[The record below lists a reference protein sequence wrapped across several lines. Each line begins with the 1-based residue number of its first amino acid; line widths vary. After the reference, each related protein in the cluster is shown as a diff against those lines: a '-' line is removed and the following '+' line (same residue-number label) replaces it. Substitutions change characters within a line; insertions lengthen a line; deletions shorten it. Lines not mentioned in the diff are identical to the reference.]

1 MGCWDVFCPLCGLPL
16 SYSLVYQIKEKLGKL
31 LKIPR
36 ANWTEKCTVLLLGK
50 KAKHGFEEINCNIT
64 FRNKKTKEEYDI
76 MCDFDL
82 GIVLH
87 TDCWK
92 YASTLLKRKLTIDDF
107 NLKKMKIRHKVWS
120 HYTFTYLKYTD
131 VSKYHKQDF
140 NIEKL
145 LKNPKNLYLLYSP
158 LAKTPLADKNRK
170 RIKDN
175 VARLDKNKP
184 KPRPSP
190 LQSATLFKENTK
202 MKGND
207 GKMYHVKTVGKS
219 KRWVLIKGNR

>member
-1 MGCWDVFCPLCGLPL
+1 MGV
-16 SYSLVYQIKEKLGKL
+16 
-31 LKIPR
+31 
-36 ANWTEKCTVLLLGK
+36 
-50 KAKHGFEEINCNIT
+50 
-64 FRNKKTKEEYDI
+64 
-76 MCDFDL
+76 
-82 GIVLH
+82 VLH

-107 NLKKMKIRHKVWS
+107 NLKKMKFRHKVWS
-120 HYTFTYLKYTD
+120 HYTFTYLKYTE
-131 VSKYHKQDF
+131 VSKYHEQNF

-145 LKNPKNLYLLYSP
+145 LKNPKNLYLLYSL

-175 VARLDKNKP
+175 VLLLDKNKP
-184 KPRPSP
+184 KKRPSP

-207 GKMYHVKTVGKS
+207 KKMYYVKTIGK
-219 KRWVLIKGNR
+219 IKDGF

>member
-1 MGCWDVFCPLCGLPL
+1 MGCFCPL
-16 SYSLVYQIKEKLGKL
+16 SYQIKEKLGKL

-36 ANWTEKCTVLLLGK
+36 ANWTEKCTTLLLGK
-50 KAKHGFEEINCNIT
+50 KAKHGFEEMSCNVT

-76 MCDFDL
+76 AEFFDL
-82 GIVLH
+82 GVVLH

-107 NLKKMKIRHKVWS
+107 NLKKMKIRYKVWS
-120 HYTFTYLKYTD
+120 HYTFTYLKYTK
-131 VSKYHKQDF
+131 VSKYHEQDF

-145 LKNPKNLYLLYSP
+145 LKNPKNLYLLY
-158 LAKTPLADKNRK
+158 KTPLANKNRK

-175 VARLDKNKP
+175 AMRLNKNKP

-207 GKMYHVKTVGKS
+207 GKMYNVKKVGKS
-219 KRWVLIKGNR
+219 KRWVLIKENQ

>member
-1 MGCWDVFCPLCGLPL
+1 MGCWDVFCSLCGFPL
-16 SYSLVYQIKEKLGKL
+16 SYSLVYQIKEYLV
-31 LKIPR
+31 KIPR
-36 ANWTEKCTVLLLGK
+36 ANWTEKCTVLLIGK
-50 KAKHGFEEINCNIT
+50 KAKHGFEEINCNFT

-76 MCDFDL
+76 GEDYDL
-82 GIVLH
+82 GVVLH

-107 NLKKMKIRHKVWS
+107 NLKKMKFRHKVWS
-120 HYTFTYLKYTD
+120 HYTFTYLKYTE
-131 VSKYHKQDF
+131 VSKYHEQNF

-175 VARLDKNKP
+175 VLLLDKNKP
-184 KPRPSP
+184 KKKRSSP

-207 GKMYHVKTVGKS
+207 KKMYYVKTIGKN
-219 KRWVLIKGNR
+219 KRWFLIKDNH